1 MIQFDQVTVRRGP
14 RVLFEDACFTLPYKA
29 KVGLIGQNGS
39 GKSSL
44 FAVLQH
50 QLTIDQGN
58 YLFPKK
64 MRIAHIE
71 QETPAFNCSA
81 LDYVLDGDSKLRQL
95 QQELYTAENSHNAL
109 KIAELHQHLHAIDGY
124 SADAR
129 AARLLSGLGFT
140 HQDNQKLVSSFS
152 GGWRMR
158 LNLAQALMKPSDLL
172 LLDEPTNHLDLN
184 TIIWLERYLQLY
196 PGMLII
202 ISHDRDF
209 LDKVISH
216 TLHINQAGIDYYL
229 GNYSQFEK
237 QRAEKITLEQA
248 THKKIMA
255 KRQHLQN
262 FIDRFKA
269 KASKARQAQSRV
281 KALEKLTQIQVTQVS
296 SPFHFSFG
304 EAPNC
309 PSPMVIMDKLQL
321 GYNNHIQLQ
330 DINLALARHDCIG
343 LIGINGAGKST
354 LLKSIC
360 QTLAPQQGSIHIEAK
375 VSIGYFAQHQIDE
388 LNNNQSPFEHLS
400 AISETKKPATDQY
413 IRSFLGGFNFQG
425 DRIFEPLEQFSGGE
439 KARFAL
445 AKIIWQN
452 PNLLILDEP
461 TNHLDIDMCNAL
473 NFALQEFNGTLILV
487 SHNRHLLNSCTD
499 QLWIANNG
507 KVTPFSGSLDEYI
520 QQFSEKNKENN
531 TAKSSV
537 LPSQPN
543 QSLTQNNNKKYS
555 RKEAANLRTKR
566 KPFSDQL
573 KRTEQTL
580 ETLQTQLTKIE
591 EKLTDNQLYQN
602 NHKAKLDQLLTE
614 QTQLKKQLEHCEEE
628 VFSALETLENFDQ
641 ENNIET

>member
-14 RVLFEDACFTLPYKA
+14 RVLFENASFTLPYKA

-81 LDYVLDGDSKLRQL
+81 LDYVLDGDSRLRQL
-95 QQELYTAENSHNAL
+95 QQELCTAENSNNAL
-109 KIAELHQHLHAIDGY
+109 KIAELHQNLHAIDGY

-129 AARLLSGLGFT
+129 AARLLNGLGFA
-140 HQDNQKLVSSFS
+140 HQDNQKSVSSFS

-216 TLHINQAGIDYYL
+216 TLHINQESIDYYL

-255 KRQHLQN
+255 KRQHLQS

-281 KALEKLTQIQVTQVS
+281 KALEKLAQTQVTQVS
-296 SPFHFSFG
+296 SPFQFSFG
-304 EAPNC
+304 EAPSC

-321 GYNNHIQLQ
+321 GYNQHTQLQ
-330 DINLALARHDCIG
+330 GITLTLATHDRIG
-343 LIGINGAGKST
+343 LIGVNGAGKST

-360 QTLAPQQGSIHIEAK
+360 QTLIPQQGSIHIEAK

-400 AISETKKPATDQY
+400 AISEEKRQTTDQY
-413 IRSFLGGFNFQG
+413 VRNFLGGFNFQG
-425 DRIFEPLEQFSGGE
+425 ERIFEPLEQFSGGE

-445 AKIIWQN
+445 AKIIWKN

-499 QLWIANNG
+499 QLWVVNNG
-507 KVTPFSGSLDEYI
+507 KISDFSGSLDEYI

-531 TAKSSV
+531 TVKSST
-537 LPSQPN
+537 LSPPSQPN
-543 QSLTQNNNKKYS
+543 QSLAQNNNKKYS
-555 RKEAANLRTKR
+555 RKEAASLRTKR
-566 KPFSDQL
+566 KPFVDQL
-573 KRTEQTL
+573 KHTEQAL
-580 ETLQTQLTKIE
+580 EALQTQLTKIE

-602 NHKAKLDQLLTE
+602 SHKAKLDQLLIE
-614 QTQLKKQLEHCEEE
+614 QTQLKKQLDHCEEE
-628 VFSALETLENFDQ
+628 VFSALEALENFDQ
-641 ENNIET
+641 GIA